1 LVNSQESADTAA
13 THVVSGQCI

>member
-1 LVNSQESADTAA
+1 VNSQESADTAA